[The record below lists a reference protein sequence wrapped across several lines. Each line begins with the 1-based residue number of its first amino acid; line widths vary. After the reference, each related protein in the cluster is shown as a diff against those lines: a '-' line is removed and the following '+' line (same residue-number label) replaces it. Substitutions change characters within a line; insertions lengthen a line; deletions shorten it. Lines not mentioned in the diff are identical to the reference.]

1 MVADS
6 HAEQTRLMM
15 RLFVAIF
22 MLCIS
27 VSACAVLSTNNIE
40 EKAVVH
46 VVLIWLKEPGNH
58 EHIQQVISASKQLEE
73 IAYIQEMRVGKSI
86 PSERTI
92 VDDSFDVGLYMVFDN
107 QKDMERYLVHPKH
120 KSVVINH
127 LKPLADKILVYD
139 FL

>member
-1 MVADS
+1 MVAGS

-22 MLCIS
+22 ILCIS
-27 VSACAVLSTNNIE
+27 VSACTLLSTSNIE
-40 EKAVVH
+40 EEDVVH
-46 VVLIWLKEPGNH
+46 VVLIWLKESGNP
-58 EHIQQVISASKQLEE
+58 EHIQQLISASKQLEE
-73 IAYIQEMRVGKSI
+73 IALIREMRIGKPV
-86 PSERTI
+86 PSERAI

-107 QKDMERYLVHPKH
+107 QEDMERYLVHPKH